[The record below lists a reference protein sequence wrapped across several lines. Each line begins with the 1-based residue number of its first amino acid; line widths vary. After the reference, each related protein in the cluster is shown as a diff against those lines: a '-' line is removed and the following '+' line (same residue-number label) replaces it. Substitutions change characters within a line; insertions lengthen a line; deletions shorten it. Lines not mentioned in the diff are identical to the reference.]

1 MAVVSLGLLCALL
14 LAVIIW
20 MVTKHTAE
28 RDQQQRNMDQ
38 LQLRNTNLAKERDQQ
53 QRIMD
58 QLEINKTEVD
68 QENHRVTSENNALMK
83 KNSILTAE
91 KEKLQNTAR
100 EYSSISN
107 LPLL

>member
-1 MAVVSLGLLCALL
+1 M
-14 LAVIIW
+14 IW
-20 MVTKHTAE
+20 MVTKYTEE

-91 KEKLQNTAR
+91 KEKLQNTVR
-100 EYSSISN
+100 EYSIMSD
-107 LPLL
+107 

>member
-1 MAVVSLGLLCALL
+1 MSLGLLCALL
-14 LAVIIW
+14 LVVIIW

-53 QRIMD
+53 KRNMD
-58 QLEINKTEVD
+58 LLEIKKKQVD
-68 QENHRVTSENNALMK
+68 QENQRLTSENNDLMK

-91 KEKLQNTAR
+91 KEKLQNTFR
-100 EYSSISN
+100 EYSIMSD
-107 LPLL
+107 